1 MARTEALI
9 ATLKKALKRHGL
21 TYRNV
26 AKALGLSEASV
37 KRLFTQPSFSL
48 DRLDKLCSLMG
59 MEITDLVE
67 MMEHERGRISE
78 LTESQEEELVSD
90 TKLLLVAFLAVNGWT
105 FHEILD
111 YYILPEPE
119 LIRCLTRLDRLKLI
133 ELLPKNR
140 IKLRI
145 SPNFAWRK
153 NGPIQEFFN
162 AHIREDFIKSRF
174 EDEGE
179 AFLFFSGMLSR
190 SSNAVLLK
198 KFEQLATEF
207 DELNR
212 HDRRLPIAQ
221 RFVSSMV
228 LAIRAAWH
236 PAAFEPFRRKKD

>member
-1 MARTEALI
+1 M
-9 ATLKKALKRHGL
+9 
-21 TYRNV
+21 

-37 KRLFTQPSFSL
+37 KRLFAQPSFSL
-48 DRLDKLCSLMG
+48 ARLDKLCSLMG

-78 LTESQEEELVSD
+78 LTERQEEELVSD
-90 TKLLLVAFLAVNGWT
+90 IKLLLVAFLAVNGWT
-105 FHEILD
+105 FREILD
-111 YYILPEPE
+111 YYTLPEPE
-119 LIRCLTRLDRLKLI
+119 LIRCLARLDRLKLI

-162 AHIREDFIKSRF
+162 AHIREDFVKNRF

-190 SSNAVLLK
+190 SSNTVLLK
-198 KFEQLATEF
+198 KFEQLETEF

-221 RFVSSMV
+221 RFGCSMV
-228 LAIRAAWH
+228 LALRPWH
-236 PAAFEPFRRKKD
+236 PAEFEPFLRKKD